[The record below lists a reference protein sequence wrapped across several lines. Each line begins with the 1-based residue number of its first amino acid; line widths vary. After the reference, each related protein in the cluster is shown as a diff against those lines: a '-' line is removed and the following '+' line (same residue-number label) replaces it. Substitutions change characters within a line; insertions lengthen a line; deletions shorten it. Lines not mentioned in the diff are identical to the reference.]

1 MNGTVAITDHGWYQ
15 FLLAQD
21 DLDEVNF
28 WTPSAHW
35 GFRGEVGAPF
45 FFKLKAQYDHA
56 ICGFAHFA
64 RYSRLPDWLA
74 WETFGEKNGCPT
86 FESMRERIGGIR
98 ARIDY
103 RAQSPSNEI
112 GCILLAQP
120 TFFQPDAW
128 VTGPRDWP
136 PANLRHKRYDLT
148 VGEGSRIL
156 EECLARTRSQQ
167 TSPARRQAVL
177 VREESPRY
185 GTQQLVTP
193 RLGQGIFRV
202 AVMDAY
208 GRACA
213 ATQEHSLPAL
223 EASHIQPYAKDGPH
237 EVRNGVLL
245 RADLHRLFDQGYV
258 TITPEHR
265 IEVSSRL
272 KEDYQ
277 NGRSYYPLHGA
288 SVFVPT
294 AAADAPSPDYLRWH
308 NEQVYRGA

>member
-1 MNGTVAITDHGWYQ
+1 
-15 FLLAQD
+15 
-21 DLDEVNF
+21 
-28 WTPSAHW
+28 
-35 GFRGEVGAPF
+35 
-45 FFKLKAQYDHA
+45 
-56 ICGFAHFA
+56 
-64 RYSRLPDWLA
+64 
-74 WETFGEKNGCPT
+74 
-86 FESMRERIGGIR
+86 MRERIGGIR

-120 TFFQPDAW
+120 TFFQPDEW
-128 VTGPRDWP
+128 VAGPRDWP

-148 VGEGSRIL
+148 AGEGLRIWEDCMARAGSRPRN
-156 EECLARTRSQQ
+156 LAS
-167 TSPARRQAVL
+167 RQPTL

-185 GTQQLVTP
+185 GTPQLVAP

-213 ATQEHSLPAL
+213 VTQEHSLPAL

-237 EVRNGVLL
+237 DVRNGVLL

-265 IEVSSRL
+265 MEVSPRL
-272 KEDYQ
+272 KEDYR

-288 SVFVPT
+288 AVFVPT
-294 AAADAPSPDYLRWH
+294 SAADAPSADYLRWH
-308 NEQVYRGA
+308 NERVYRGT